1 MDDNVFNHSTVIKYT
16 SIYTGNILVKLT
28 DTQEKV
34 QIMIFQRKTKILARR
49 LIPVTKEYILIVV
62 FQEI

>member
-1 MDDNVFNHSTVIKYT
+1 MDDNVFNHSRVIKYT
-16 SIYTGNILVKLT
+16 SIYTGNILVKPT

-49 LIPVTKEYILIVV
+49 LIPVTKEYS
-62 FQEI
+62 